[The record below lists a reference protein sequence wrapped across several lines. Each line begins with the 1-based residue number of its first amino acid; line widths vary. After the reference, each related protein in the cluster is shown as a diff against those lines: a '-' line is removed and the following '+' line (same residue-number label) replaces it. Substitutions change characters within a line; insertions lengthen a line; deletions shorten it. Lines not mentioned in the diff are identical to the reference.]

1 MNEPVKYHSYSQA
14 VRQILQL
21 FKEGRLKLDP
31 SFQRN
36 GVWKDKQRVH
46 LMASIFQGYPIPS
59 IFIYRHEDEDTGQVI
74 FEVID
79 GKQRIESLLM
89 YTGHKKGIFGAPIQ
103 LPNWDS
109 PKIVS
114 WNQLRKMKKQS
125 VLEEYQIQTI
135 EVTGVLSDII
145 ELFVRINSTGNA
157 LTPQEIKNAHFYKS
171 EFLKASKK
179 TASKYER
186 YLLKAGTVGVQQIRR
201 MKHIELMSE
210 LIYSAN
216 LGGVGNKKRVVDA
229 AMRSDSLKGAKLK
242 KAVAHTVS
250 SLNRLK
256 AMFPSLSRSSRFSKL
271 SDFYSLA
278 VLIQTLEERDIVLTD
293 KKRNA
298 LAWEILT
305 AFSAGVDELAVASRK
320 LELKTLSPRDELLR
334 QYLSAVREGSDSE
347 ANRRKRHNILEGLLL
362 PLFETKDQNR
372 VFSPE
377 QRRILWNTV
386 EDRVCGVCGCTLSW
400 DDFHADHI
408 KPYSSGGQTIL
419 SNAALLCAKHNLEKG
434 KKYARSIAK

>member
-89 YTGHKKGIFGAPIQ
+89 YTGHKKGIFGAKDQ

-125 VLEEYQIQTI
+125 ILEEYQIQTI

-157 LTPQEIKNAHFYKS
+157 LTPRKLRTRIS
-171 EFLKASKK
+171 
-179 TASKYER
+179 
-186 YLLKAGTVGVQQIRR
+186 I
-201 MKHIELMSE
+201 
-210 LIYSAN
+210 
-216 LGGVGNKKRVVDA
+216 KRV
-229 AMRSDSLKGAKLK
+229 
-242 KAVAHTVS
+242 
-250 SLNRLK
+250 
-256 AMFPSLSRSSRFSKL
+256 
-271 SDFYSLA
+271 
-278 VLIQTLEERDIVLTD
+278 LE
-293 KKRNA
+293 
-298 LAWEILT
+298 
-305 AFSAGVDELAVASRK
+305 S
-320 LELKTLSPRDELLR
+320 
-334 QYLSAVREGSDSE
+334 
-347 ANRRKRHNILEGLLL
+347 
-362 PLFETKDQNR
+362 
-372 VFSPE
+372 
-377 QRRILWNTV
+377 V
-386 EDRVCGVCGCTLSW
+386 EEDGFKV
-400 DDFHADHI
+400 
-408 KPYSSGGQTIL
+408 
-419 SNAALLCAKHNLEKG
+419 
-434 KKYARSIAK
+434 